1 MATKPDSLSITST
14 ALGVPSAWLARLINF
29 ESSGNPQAR
38 NKFTGARGL
47 IQFLHSTAK
56 SLGFADADDLVAKH
70 PDRESQILGPV
81 YKYLKQFA
89 PFPTEQSLY
98 MAVFYPKAR
107 KWALNQP
114 FPQEVQRVNPGI
126 ITVNDYVSR
135 VQKGNSTLS
144 AGAVGKKLFIIA
156 IIGVSVYL
164 IYNHFQKKGLP
175 LWRPTSEQLQKI

>member
-1 MATKPDSLSITST
+1 MENKPDSLAITST
-14 ALGVPSAWLARLINF
+14 ALGIPSEWLARLINF

-38 NKFTGARGL
+38 NKISGARGL

-56 SLGFADADDLVAKH
+56 SLGFADADDLVTRY

-107 KWALNQP
+107 KWPLNQP

-126 ITVNDYVSR
+126 ITVLDYVSR
-135 VQKGNSTLS
+135 VKKRSSTLS
-144 AGAVGKKLFIIA
+144 SIPVAKKLLIIA

-164 IYNHFQKKGLP
+164 IYNHFQKRGFS
-175 LWRPTSEQLQKI
+175 LWPTSEQLQKI